1 MSEILFLVEQ
11 APEGGYTARALGESI
26 FTEADTLPELRKM
39 VQKAVHCHFDE
50 SNMPKVIRLHIV
62 QKEMLAA

>member
-26 FTEADTLPELRKM
+26 FSEADTLPELRKM
-39 VQKAVHCHFDE
+39 VQDAVRCHFDE
-50 SNMPKVIRLHIV
+50 GDRPKVIRPYMI
-62 QKEMLAA
+62 Q